1 MDINNRGYYIF
12 NIVRISIAI
21 FVLLVVINDFVC
33 SFTDVTIQTI
43 AISDKMGYGS
53 LRAFRF
59 HSLWISLQAVVYM
72 FLVVLHI
79 TRWGKKHIVALIAS
93 IDFLIL
99 FSYLF
104 RMFNS

>member
-1 MDINNRGYYIF
+1 MLIMDINNRGYYIF

-59 HSLWISLQAVVYM
+59 HLFWISLQAVVYI
-72 FLVVLHI
+72 FLVYCI
-79 TRWGKKHIVALIAS
+79 
-93 IDFLIL
+93 
-99 FSYLF
+99 
-104 RMFNS
+104 